1 MVPVRGK
8 LVNSGVQRGLS
19 DTLTS
24 IGPSPNPNS
33 EGRRPQ
39 EIRTPKLESKATS
52 AKQQPLGSGHYRV
65 SDFGLLSGFGFRY
78 SDFRAAAG
86 LWSNPD
92 GQLLPRASN
101 LLQARSLASTRSG
114 GFGVACTCLGGLV
127 TNHESRITPGFG
139 RLCPAFL
146 PSPRGCLW
154 PSLAGAH
161 LRDAVESLSQN
172 PNQGGRASSRALIPE
187 DPRRCLGSRGRLPSR
202 TGSFGTISGP
212 SPYQNFPAACDQA
225 EPWQRV
231 AGMAPSVLRLCSF
244 TPWKNFV
251 GFSRPRVFNR

>member
-127 TNHESRITPGFG
+127 TNHESRITPGSVVALVGLARPFIIHHSSFYLHPGVACTMLVPRMYLACTSQSPPNYLACSWLVPGFG
-139 RLCPAFL
+139 WLCPGF
-146 PSPRGCLW
+146 SVGSSGFQMSRKW
-154 PSLAGAH
+154 T
-161 LRDAVESLSQN
+161 LSW
-172 PNQGGRASSRALIPE
+172 GGRWAIF
-187 DPRRCLGSRGRLPSR
+187 
-202 TGSFGTISGP
+202 T
-212 SPYQNFPAACDQA
+212 
-225 EPWQRV
+225 V
-231 AGMAPSVLRLCSF
+231 ATPSVHA
-244 TPWKNFV
+244 
-251 GFSRPRVFNR
+251 

>member
-1 MVPVRGK
+1 MP
-8 LVNSGVQRGLS
+8 
-19 DTLTS
+19 
-24 IGPSPNPNS
+24 
-33 EGRRPQ
+33 
-39 EIRTPKLESKATS
+39 IRFV
-52 AKQQPLGSGHYRV
+52 AKQGICTCIVPLFIAWPAPKFR
-65 SDFGLLSGFGFRY
+65 LL
-78 SDFRAAAG
+78 
-86 LWSNPD
+86 
-92 GQLLPRASN
+92 
-101 LLQARSLASTRSG
+101 ARNRISM
-114 GFGVACTCLGGLV
+114 ACTWLVPGLRV
-127 TNHESRITPGFG
+127 AWVPSHESRITPGFG

-172 PNQGGRASSRALIPE
+172 PNQGGQASSRALIPE

>member
-1 MVPVRGK
+1 MLYAMPPP
-8 LVNSGVQRGLS
+8 
-19 DTLTS
+19 
-24 IGPSPNPNS
+24 ICPSANFAN
-33 EGRRPQ
+33 
-39 EIRTPKLESKATS
+39 
-52 AKQQPLGSGHYRV
+52 
-65 SDFGLLSGFGFRY
+65 RY
-78 SDFRAAAG
+78 
-86 LWSNPD
+86 PP
-92 GQLLPRASN
+92 PRI
-101 LLQARSLASTRSG
+101 ARSLGLLYPRIPLPIPWLRGGSYLACASHVPG
-114 GFGVACTCLGGLV
+114 LHLACTWLVPGLYLACGWLGCLV
-127 TNHESRITPGFG
+127 TNHESLLALGGFAPPFCLHLG
-139 RLCPAFL
+139 GAF
-146 PSPRGCLW
+146 G

-212 SPYQNFPAACDQA
+212 RPYQNFPAACDQA

-231 AGMAPSVLRLCSF
+231 AGMTPSVLRLCSF